1 MDVNVKSN
9 YLEGF
14 EDILNDLGKI
24 IKSMV
29 KKSVEDEIRFQM
41 EQQNKLNSTITREDL
56 CKRWGCCKNTI
67 MNKEKEGLLYP
78 LRVNGKKKVYSMN
91 DIINL
96 EMGGNLKYTFRNVG

>member
-1 MDVNVKSN
+1 MKEDGTDN

-14 EDILNDLGKI
+14 EDILNNLGKI

-67 MNKEKEGLLYP
+67 MNKEKEGLLFP
-78 LRVNGKKKVYSMN
+78 LSVNGKKKVYSMS

-96 EMGGNLKYTFRNVG
+96 EMGGNLKGTFRNVG